1 VRASDGV
8 HFVAMLHPYFS
19 IMSTPTVNDLG
30 NAAAAAALAD
40 AAAATASSA
49 AGTIDGDFH
58 RTQMARAVEY
68 LARAVGELAR
78 ARDQAT

>member
-1 VRASDGV
+1 MSIQAV
-8 HFVAMLHPYFS
+8 PYIGS
-19 IMSTPTVNDLG
+19 
-30 NAAAAAALAD
+30 AAAAAALAD
-40 AAAATASSA
+40 AAAASANSA

-78 ARDQAT
+78 ATDQSQ

>member
-1 VRASDGV
+1 
-8 HFVAMLHPYFS
+8 
-19 IMSTPTVNDLG
+19 MSNQTATDLG
-30 NAAAAAALAD
+30 SAAAAAALAD
-40 AAAATASSA
+40 AAAAIASSA

-78 ARDQAT
+78 ATDQSR